1 MKGKAIKHVNS
12 TLQTRNSLSSIVSGN
27 TYVQKV
33 NLSKNYPNNSNVV
46 IKDLGNGYSEIVS
59 KKK

>member
-1 MKGKAIKHVNS
+1 MKGKATKHVNS

-27 TYVQKV
+27 TYVTQV
-33 NLSKNYPNNSNVV
+33 NLSNSYPTNSKV
-46 IKDLGNGYSEIVS
+46 IVRDLGNGYSEIVS